1 MTFDTVI
8 RGGTVAT
15 ASDTFACDVG
25 IAGGK
30 IVALGRDLGPA
41 HEMVDA
47 TGKLVLPGGIDSHV
61 HIAQPSGPG
70 IVMAD
75 DFETG
80 TRAAAFGGNTMV
92 LPFAMQQKGESLREV
107 VKLYHA
113 KADGRCHVDVSFH
126 LIIADASDAVLGQ
139 ELPALVNDGY
149 TSFKVFMT
157 YEGLALSDME
167 MLNVMSVARET
178 GALVMV
184 HAENYDAIRFLT
196 DRLERA
202 GNTAPHFHAASR
214 PIPVEREATHRAI
227 SLSEIVDVPIVIVHV
242 SNREAMEEIRRAR
255 QRGLKIYGETCPQY
269 LVLTAKD
276 LEGLNMEGA
285 KYVCSPPPRD
295 EASQQACWEG
305 LQQGVFSLFSSD
317 HCPFRYDD
325 PQGKLTPKGRTS
337 FRWVPNGIPG
347 VETRLPILFSEG
359 VGKGRITL
367 NEFVALSA
375 TNHAK
380 TYGLYPKKG
389 TIAVGS
395 DADIAIWDP
404 QREVTIAQ
412 SLMHGGTD
420 YTPYEG
426 IEVTGWPVATMVRGK
441 FVVRDGQLV
450 GKPGDGAYVPREK
463 SPLAKPVGKSA
474 RI

>member
-1 MTFDTVI
+1 MAFDTII

-15 ASDTFACDVG
+15 AADTFICDIG
-25 IAGGK
+25 ISNGRIA
-30 IVALGRDLGPA
+30 ALGENLGTA
-41 HEMVDA
+41 TEVIDA
-47 TGKLVLPGGIDSHV
+47 AGLLVLPGGIDSHV

-75 DFETG
+75 DFASATQ
-80 TRAAAFGGNTMV
+80 AAAFGGNTMV
-92 LPFAMQQKGESLREV
+92 MPFAMQQKGESLREV
-107 VKLYHA
+107 VKAYHA
-113 KADGRCHVDVSFH
+113 RADGECYIDVSFH
-126 LIIADASDAVLGQ
+126 LIIADASDRVLGQ
-139 ELPALVNDGY
+139 ELPALVADGY

-202 GNTAPHFHAASR
+202 GKTAPHHHVTSR

-227 SLSEIVDVPIVIVHV
+227 SLAELVDVPVMIVHV
-242 SNREAMEEIRRAR
+242 SNGEAMEEIARA
-255 QRGLKIYGETCPQY
+255 QRKGLKVYGETCPQY

-285 KYVCSPPPRD
+285 MYVCSPPPRD
-295 EASQQACWEG
+295 KASQQACWEG
-305 LQQGVFSLFSSD
+305 LQQKIFSLFSSD
-317 HCPFRYDD
+317 HCPFRYDET
-325 PQGKLTPKGRTS
+325 GKLTPKGRTS

-347 VETRLPILFSEG
+347 IETRLPILFSEG

-367 NEFVALSA
+367 NEFVALTA

-380 TYGLYPKKG
+380 TYGIYPKKG

-395 DADIAIWDP
+395 DADLAIWDP
-404 QREVTIAQ
+404 KREVTISQ
-412 SLMHGGTD
+412 KLLHHGSD

-426 IEVTGWPVATMVRGK
+426 IAVRGWPISTMVRGK
-441 FVVRDGQLV
+441 FVVRDGQLT
-450 GKPGDGAYVPREK
+450 GAKGAGNYVPRDK
-463 SPLAKPVGKSA
+463 SPLAVPAGHKVEV
-474 RI
+474 

>member
-1 MTFDTVI
+1 MTFDTII
-8 RGGTVAT
+8 RGGTVVT
-15 ASDTFACDVG
+15 ASDTFTCDVG
-25 IAGGK
+25 IANGR
-30 IVALGRDLGPA
+30 IAALGENLGDA
-41 HEMVDA
+41 GEIVDA
-47 TGKLVLPGGIDSHV
+47 TGLLVLPGGIDSHV
-61 HIAQPSGPG
+61 HISQPSGPG

-75 DFETG
+75 DFASA

-92 LPFAMQQKGESLREV
+92 LPFAMQQKGESLRQV
-107 VKLYHA
+107 VKDYHA
-113 KADGRCHVDVSFH
+113 KADGECYVDVSFH
-126 LIIADASDAVLGQ
+126 LIIADASDSVLGQ

-202 GNTAPHFHAASR
+202 GKTAPHFHGASR

-227 SLSEIVDVPIVIVHV
+227 SLAELVDVPLVIVHV
-242 SNREAMEEIRRAR
+242 SNAEAMEEIARA
-255 QRGLKIYGETCPQY
+255 QRKGLKVYGETCPQY

-276 LEGLNMEGA
+276 MEGLNMEGT

-295 EASQQACWEG
+295 EASQKACWEG
-305 LQQGVFSLFSSD
+305 LQQGIFSLYSSD
-317 HCPFRYDD
+317 HCPFRYDET
-325 PQGKLTPKGRTS
+325 GKLASKGRTS

-359 VGKGRITL
+359 VGKGRLSL
-367 NEFVALSA
+367 NDFVALTA
-375 TNHAK
+375 TNHAR

-395 DADIAIWDP
+395 DADIVIWDP
-404 QREVTIAQ
+404 NKRATISQ
-412 SLMHGGTD
+412 KLLHHGSD

-426 IEVTGWPVATMVRGK
+426 IDVTGWPVSTMVRGK
-441 FVVRDGQLV
+441 FVVRDGELKGV
-450 GKPGDGAYVPREK
+450 KGAGTYVSREK
-463 SPLAKPVGKSA
+463 SPLAVPLGRAVE
-474 RI
+474 I